1 MPYGACLQNHTKQMA
16 ACLADT
22 GQDMASPSG
31 FQLRRLLDEFS
42 CVHALR
48 ARADLLG
55 HKAHIA
61 TPSSYS
67 GDECAADR
75 PYPNYQAMVVLPS
88 AFALPY

>member
-1 MPYGACLQNHTKQMA
+1 MA
-16 ACLADT
+16 SLLAET

-31 FQLRRLLDEFS
+31 FQLRSLLDEFS

-67 GDECAADR
+67 GDACAAAR
-75 PYPNYQAMVVLPS
+75 PYPDYQAMVVMPV
-88 AFALPY
+88 AFACHLLSSHGSASSCLA